1 MKNKIA
7 VLMSLALI
15 VSAST
20 MFAQGGINLTGTW
33 EGPTLAEGPDIDL
46 TFTLVLEHKG
56 TAITGKLNDDM
67 GYIDCEITDAKL
79 EKNVL
84 TFNAIANT
92 PDGDIDMA
100 FTMTVSAKKM
110 EGAWEAGDMVQ
121 GDWTAEKK

>member
-1 MKNKIA
+1 MKKNIA

-15 VSAST
+15 VSASM

-56 TAITGKLNDDM
+56 AAITGKLNDDM

-84 TFNAIANT
+84 TFNAVANT
-92 PDGDIDMA
+92 PDGDMDMT

-110 EGAWEAGDMVQ
+110 EGTWEAGDMVT
-121 GDWTAEKK
+121 GNWTAEKK